1 MGPFGEKVKELIQS
15 KRAEVVLAAISL
27 ALLIFSIILTV
38 IGKQSSQFSVQKKG
52 AVQKNPTTV
61 RSQIVVDI
69 AGSVK
74 DPGVYHL
81 KQGQR
86 MYELIKQAGGLRS
99 DADLLFVR
107 KSLNQARIL
116 TDQQKIYIPPLGE
129 SLIQTTQMGATIE
142 ESIEPRMVNI
152 NSASQA
158 ELEDLPDI
166 GPVTAQK
173 IIQNRPFD
181 SIKEL
186 LEKKILRQSTYDE
199 IDKQLTL

>member
-1 MGPFGEKVKELIQS
+1 MGPFGEKIKDLIRA
-15 KRAEVVLAAISL
+15 KRIEVVLAAVSL

-38 IGKQSSQFSVQKKG
+38 VGKQSSQFSDQKKIT
-52 AVQKNPTTV
+52 VQKNPATT
-61 RSQIVVDI
+61 RPQIVVDV

-116 TDQQKIYIPPLGE
+116 ADQQKIYIPSLNE
-129 SLIQTTQMGATIE
+129 SPVQMIKIGTSIE
-142 ESIEPRMVNI
+142 EPTEPNMVNI

-158 ELEDLPDI
+158 ELENLPDV
-166 GPVTAQK
+166 GPVTAKK
-173 IIQNRPFD
+173 IIQNRPFS

-199 IDKQLTL
+199 IGGQLTL